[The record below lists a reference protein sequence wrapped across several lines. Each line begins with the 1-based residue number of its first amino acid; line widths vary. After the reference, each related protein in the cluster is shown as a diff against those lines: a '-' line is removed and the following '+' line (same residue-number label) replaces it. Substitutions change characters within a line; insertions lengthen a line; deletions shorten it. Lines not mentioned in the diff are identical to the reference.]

1 VSVIG
6 SISRVANGRRP
17 DALDERI
24 LGCLTRDSRSTFA
37 EIGERVGL
45 SASAVNRRVD
55 RLVQE
60 GVIERFT
67 ITVDRTRI
75 SQRVEAFVELSCVG
89 QTSAVEIG
97 ELVRRHPE
105 VIAAWTVTGEM
116 NALLQVVTLDVTHLE
131 EVLERLRAD
140 PRVLSTTT
148 LVVLSRLL
156 QRSDAGAEG
165 ATG

>member
-1 VSVIG
+1 
-6 SISRVANGRRP
+6 VASGRRP

-37 EIGERVGL
+37 EIGEQVGL

-60 GVIERFT
+60 GIIERFT

-75 SQRVEAFVELSCVG
+75 GQRVEAFVELSCVG
-89 QTSAVEIG
+89 QVSAVEIG

-105 VIAAWTVTGEM
+105 VVAAWTVTGEM
-116 NALLQVVTLDVTHLE
+116 NALLQVVTLDVAHLE

-140 PRVLSTTT
+140 RRVLSTTT

-156 QRSDAGAEG
+156 QRTDAGADG
-165 ATG
+165 VAG